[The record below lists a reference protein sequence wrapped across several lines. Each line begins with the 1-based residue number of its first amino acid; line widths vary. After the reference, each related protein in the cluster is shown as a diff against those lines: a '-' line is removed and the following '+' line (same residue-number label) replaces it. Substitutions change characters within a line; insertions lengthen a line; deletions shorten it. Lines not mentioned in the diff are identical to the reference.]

1 MVRYPRVFT
10 LYQMRPDP
18 WVTIW
23 PRMAANHD
31 NITSMATVG
40 VSTHHI
46 TLHTP
51 LLRGARRLRIALVG
65 LPGAG
70 KTTLF
75 KAVSS
80 TAPQTGELA
89 NTHRIYRACTVQI
102 GLDEASVVDLPSL
115 RSLHHLQDEDLGTLK
130 YLLWGNDRPPVTAH
144 ESGAPPAP
152 FEPPDLIVQV
162 ADATN
167 LQSHL
172 ELSLELSQL
181 GRPVVLALNHMDSL
195 RRKGGHIN
203 LPALSTRLGMPVV
216 PVSARMG
223 QGIADLFRTA
233 LATARNA
240 TCPLP
245 QSPSQHIATSLEP
258 LNTALKQPGIDSAFR
273 MPHQMLLMLFASGHA
288 YIERELQE
296 HFGPLMPSLRALRAS
311 AALGLPRPLAEEIHA
326 DRHHRAATIFEAAQ
340 RPGPMEP
347 GRGWRYWLDAF
358 MLHRQWGLLASLT
371 VFAGVLFMVFEVSG
385 WIDSQTTQRLIDATS
400 SWQPQSTVGVV
411 GRAIVDGFI
420 GLTGI
425 VVPYMLPLLL
435 LLIALEEI
443 GLMHRIAFVVD
454 RGFHKIG
461 LHGGVAV
468 PFLLG
473 LGCNVPAIAAV
484 ARSTSG
490 RERFIAS
497 VLITFV
503 PCSARSAIIL
513 AVAGKYLGVVGVIGI
528 YALTLLLIGAMGLL
542 LAHQHN
548 EVGPGQVQEIPA
560 YSLPDW
566 RAMLRE
572 TWARSSDVLTIVTPL
587 LVGGSVVLALLGH
600 FGADGFINTLLTP
613 LTSWWLG
620 LPLVLGL
627 PLLFGVLR
635 KELSL
640 LMIFQALGTQDIN
653 TVLGATQILTLL
665 VFITFYVPCISTFA
679 IMHKALGRAQAW
691 FSVLLSVGVA
701 LLLSAM
707 VRLLMVA
714 VQPFLL

>member
-1 MVRYPRVFT
+1 
-10 LYQMRPDP
+10 
-18 WVTIW
+18 
-23 PRMAANHD
+23 MAAKHD
-31 NITSMATVG
+31 TPKTSSAGLTE
-40 VSTHHI
+40 HRI
-46 TLHTP
+46 ALHTP

-75 KAVSS
+75 DAVSS
-80 TAPQTGELA
+80 TAPQKGELTD
-89 NTHRIYRACTVQI
+89 THRIYRACTVQI

-115 RSLHHLQDEDLGTLK
+115 SSLHHLQDDDLGTLK

-144 ESGAPPAP
+144 EPGAAPAP

-162 ADATN
+162 VDATN

-172 ELSLELSQL
+172 ELTLELSQL
-181 GRPVVLALNHMDSL
+181 GRPVVLALNHMDEV
-195 RRKGGHIN
+195 RRKGLHIN
-203 LPALSTRLGMPVV
+203 IRALSTQLGVPVV
-216 PVSARMG
+216 PISALMG
-223 QGIADLFRTA
+223 QGIAELFRTA
-233 LATARNA
+233 VATARQA
-240 TCPLP
+240 ICPLP
-245 QSPSQHIATSLEP
+245 QAPSRHIANSLEP
-258 LNTALKQPGIDSAFR
+258 LSAALKRPEIETAFR
-273 MPHQMLLMLFASGHA
+273 VPQQLLLMLFASGHG
-288 YIERELQE
+288 YFERELQE
-296 HFGPLMPSLRALRAS
+296 HFAALMPALHALRE
-311 AALGLPRPLAEEIHA
+311 AAGQGLPRPLAEEIHA
-326 DRHHRAATIFEAAQ
+326 DRHHRAATIFEAAL
-340 RPGPMEP
+340 RPGPP
-347 GRGWRYWLDAF
+347 QVGRGWRYWLDAF
-358 MLHRQWGLLASLT
+358 MLHRQWGLVASLA
-371 VFAGVLFMVFEVSG
+371 VFAGVLFVVFEVSG
-385 WIDSQTTQRLIDATS
+385 WIDRQTTVRLIEAAS
-400 SWQPQSTVGVV
+400 AWQPQSTLGVV
-411 GRAIVDGFI
+411 SRAVVDGLI

-443 GLMHRIAFVVD
+443 GLIQRIAFVVD

-473 LGCNVPAIAAV
+473 LGCNVPAISAV
-484 ARSTSG
+484 ARNSTG
-490 RERFIAS
+490 RERLIAS

-513 AVAGKYLGVVGVIGI
+513 AVAGKYLGVLGVIGI
-528 YALTLLLIGAMGLL
+528 YALTLLLIAVMGLIL
-542 LAHQHN
+542 SHRQQ
-548 EVGPGQVQEIPA
+548 EVGPGQVQEIPS
-560 YSLPDW
+560 YTWPDW

-600 FGADGFINTLLTP
+600 FGFDGVINTLLTP

-640 LMIFQALGTQDIN
+640 LMIFQSLGTQEID
-653 TVLGATQILTLL
+653 TVLGTVQIVTLL

-679 IMHKALGRAQAW
+679 IMNKTLGRAQAG

-701 LLLSAM
+701 LVLSAL
-707 VRLLMVA
+707 VRLLMGLVL
-714 VQPFLL
+714 PFVG